1 MNDRLGA
8 IIGLTGIGEE
18 FEKADIQ
25 HPTGTQSARHF
36 AQVQSN
42 AGVEVQISES
52 PLLCA
57 LLGGLARFEG
67 RCIPWCAFVITA
79 ALIRFPCGFRYR
91 LWSWFKCHEYSP
103 FLI

>member
-1 MNDRLGA
+1 
-8 IIGLTGIGEE
+8 LTGIGGE

-25 HPTGTQSARHF
+25 HPTGTQSARYF

-42 AGVEVQISES
+42 AGLEVQISES

-57 LLGGLARFEG
+57 LFGGLARFARFEG
-67 RCIPWCAFVITA
+67 RLIPWCAFVITA
-79 ALIRFPCGFRYR
+79 ALIQLPGGFRYR
-91 LWSWFKCHEYSP
+91 LWPWFECHECSP